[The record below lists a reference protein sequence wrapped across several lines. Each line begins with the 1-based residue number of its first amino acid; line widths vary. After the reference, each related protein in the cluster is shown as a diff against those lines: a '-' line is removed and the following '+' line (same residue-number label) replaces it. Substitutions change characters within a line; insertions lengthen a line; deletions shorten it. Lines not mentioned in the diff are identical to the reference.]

1 MKNKNIFELTVILA
15 VIAIVGVYFYENSQN
30 NYIKIEELISKYPT
44 KVAQNDAEAIKQS
57 ILSTNYANVIIEL
70 DDNKNM
76 DEVSFEMPQLEFKRE
91 ESNIY
96 FVGNTSLTG
105 LKKLLQNQHVIR
117 IYYNFHVSP

>member
-44 KVAQNDAEAIKQS
+44 KVEKNDEEAIKQS